1 MAEHMSAADERKR
14 RKKLAKR
21 CKKGLSP
28 CFEKRFIHFVCSQ
41 IENPLIAERVYYLL
55 TWYNDKAEE
64 HKNSYNV
71 IRTLIYFLPGV
82 ITVVGLASSLFEDFA
97 KYALIFMS
105 LISATI
111 TFLNHRMDH
120 RRYYENWVRYRGAAE
135 DIKKECMQFLN
146 RCGDYENL
154 ETPAAERLFA
164 NRIEGVAEKE
174 CDNWKNLLD
183 DSYQG
188 YKNESAAQQNGNSG
202 QPNGN
207 VGQLNANAGQPN
219 EAGIPNGNGEGTA
232 RTPGN
237 EAGTGG
243 KTRKTVN
250 GTDSAGRK

>member
-1 MAEHMSAADERKR
+1 MVEHVSEKNEKKR
-14 RKKLAKR
+14 RKKLLKR
-21 CKKGLSP
+21 CKRGISP

-55 TWYNDKAEE
+55 TWYNNKAEK
-64 HKNSYNV
+64 HKNSYNT

-146 RCGDYENL
+146 RCSDYENL
-154 ETPAAERLFA
+154 ETPAAEKLFA
-164 NRIEGVAEKE
+164 NRIEGVADKE

-188 YKNESAAQQNGNSG
+188 YKNENSG
-202 QPNGN
+202 QH
-207 VGQLNANAGQPN
+207 
-219 EAGIPNGNGEGTA
+219 NGNGAQPNGITG
-232 RTPGN
+232 TPG
-237 EAGTGG
+237 ASDRSFVTDQ
-243 KTRKTVN
+243 
-250 GTDSAGRK
+250 TDSSANTSPAVRS